1 MIQSTHTTTTDMEA
15 HYIMADRYTMKSHP
29 LPSQLTPQQE
39 TAIDLILAGKNDRE
53 VAESI
58 GKSRSTINVWRNQ
71 DPLFMA
77 TLNNQRQQVRGSQLS
92 RLNTLVSDAV
102 DALQDGLHDEDIK
115 VRIVAAVH
123 ILKAAGV
130 YGAEASGTQETN
142 PAKIATDFETEE
154 KERKSRSG
162 REYWSLSGNEMEYDS
177 RATQQSYFF
186 AKEQGAQLVRE
197 IDDANQYFKAESDKE
212 KIAYWEQLLPMYGAI
227 PQETLD
233 TLDDAALRQ
242 LTLDYAQTR
251 DTYLKTL
258 KDDLIHAA
266 NPDRPVWD
274 DYTEEIT
281 HQVDMEVERAKGK
294 TDDVLQLFTDAWE
307 RRGGDPAELLNR
319 SKRKRRKGN
328 PMLLQNQFQLPMRG
342 ET

>member
-1 MIQSTHTTTTDMEA
+1 MIQSTHTTTTKTEA
-15 HYIMADRYTMKSHP
+15 RYIMEVRYTTKSHP

-39 TAIDLILAGKNDRE
+39 TAIDLILAGQNDRE
-53 VAESI
+53 VAEAV
-58 GKSRSTINVWRNQ
+58 GKSRSTINVWRNR

-77 TLNNQRQQVRGSQLS
+77 TLNDRRQQVRGSQLS

-102 DALQDGLHDEDIK
+102 DVLQEGLHDEDIK
-115 VRIVAAVH
+115 VRIAAAVH
-123 ILKAAGV
+123 ILKATGI
-130 YGAEASGTQETN
+130 YGASTPG
-142 PAKIATDFETEE
+142 TEE
-154 KERKSRSG
+154 TDPAEIAADHEVKEEQRKDRCSSVYITIDD
-162 REYWSLSGNEMEYDS
+162 EEKYKSC
-177 RATQQSYFF
+177 AAQQSYFF
-186 AKEQGAQLVRE
+186 AAEQDTQLERE
-197 IDDANQYFKAESDKE
+197 IDDANQYFKIEADKQ

-274 DYTEEIT
+274 DYTEEMA

-307 RRGGDPAELLNR
+307 RRGGDPAELLDR

-328 PMLLQNQFQLPMRG
+328 PMLLQHHFQLPMRG

>member
-1 MIQSTHTTTTDMEA
+1 MIQSTHTTTTNMEA

-77 TLNNQRQQVRGSQLS
+77 TLNDRRQQVRGSQLS

-102 DALQDGLHDEDIK
+102 DVLQDGLHDEDIK

-130 YGAEASGTQETN
+130 YGAEAPGTQETD
-142 PAKIATDFETEE
+142 PAEIAADHEAKEE
-154 KERKSRSG
+154 LRKDRCSSVYTTIEG
-162 REYWSLSGNEMEYDS
+162 EAKYKSC
-177 RATQQSYFF
+177 AAQQSYFF
-186 AKEQGAQLVRE
+186 AEEQNAQLVRE
-197 IDDANQYFKAESDKE
+197 IDDANQYFKVETDKE

-274 DYTEEIT
+274 DYTEEMA

-307 RRGGDPAELLNR
+307 RRGGDPAELLDR

-328 PMLLQNQFQLPMRG
+328 PMLLQNQLQLPVRG

>member
-1 MIQSTHTTTTDMEA
+1 MIQSTHTTTTNMEA

-123 ILKAAGV
+123 ILKATGV
-130 YGAEASGTQETN
+130 YGAEAPGTQKTD
-142 PAKIATDFETEE
+142 PAEIAADRDVKEE
-154 KERKSRSG
+154 QRKDRCSNFYASLEG
-162 REYWSLSGNEMEYDS
+162 KPEYKSC
-177 RATQQSYFF
+177 AAQQSYFF
-186 AKEQGAQLVRE
+186 AKEQGAQLARE
-197 IDDANQYFKAESDKE
+197 IDDANQYFKIEADKE

-233 TLDDAALRQ
+233 TLDDAVLRQ

-328 PMLLQNQFQLPMRG
+328 PMLLQNQFQLPMHG